1 MLINA
6 KSHIYL
12 IPNIKIF
19 VERTDLGIARNDLIV
34 DKPKRVSLK

>member
-6 KSHIYL
+6 KSCTYL
-12 IPNIKIF
+12 TPKTKIF